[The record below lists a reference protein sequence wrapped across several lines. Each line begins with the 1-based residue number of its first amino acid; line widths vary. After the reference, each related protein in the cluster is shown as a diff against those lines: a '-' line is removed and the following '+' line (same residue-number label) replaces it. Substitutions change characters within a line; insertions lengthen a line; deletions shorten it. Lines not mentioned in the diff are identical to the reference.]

1 MNKAISLLLCAGL
14 LNACQKVKNNP
25 DVFALEGELDTLRY
39 EQADFHWHVS
49 PRHDYS
55 KTLVGKLFLCQA
67 EYDKEYLGQ
76 YKMRDNGQQTVYMT
90 IAQALEAIK
99 VMDELTLGLPKIMY
113 LVGWQ
118 YLGHDSKYP
127 AFFEGN
133 ESLKRPED
141 ENALQ
146 SLRWLMD
153 EARKYHT
160 AVSLHI
166 NLFDAFTDSP
176 LYEKYVREDVL
187 ARTKEGE
194 LIHGDWGYKV
204 SYAAEWEKGL
214 VQQRLDSLCSLLPVQ
229 EAGTIHIDA
238 FHNSVPRPY
247 AKEDGGTELHFE
259 SPISPWHGHTAKQDQ
274 EAKANIVQYL
284 DQKGIDVTTEGVG
297 GMGIGGIEDGYF
309 PMYWHF
315 NDLNRLMH
323 LRADQACGGNVY
335 GDACVFGMNLNVEQ
349 LFRDHPDFSDAAEHF
364 KGNFC
369 RTTLITQFLNRH
381 GRQMIVRNDKGQAIG
396 VLDDGIRTLLKDGRL
411 NVAQG
416 GTILCDEEVVLVPAP
431 WVSEKALVAFSEK
444 GITDRTWILPR
455 QLRPDPNAQA
465 WTVTPQGR
473 QPYDGFHLRGQELT
487 LTLAPGQMVIIN

>member
-1 MNKAISLLLCAGL
+1 MNKSFSLLLCSAL
-14 LNACQKVKNNP
+14 LSACQEVKNNP
-25 DVFALEGELDTLRY
+25 DVFALEGEPDTLRY

-67 EYDKEYLGQ
+67 EYDKEYMGL
-76 YKMRDNGQQTVYMT
+76 YKMRDNGKQTVYMT
-90 IAQALEAIK
+90 IEQAMEAIK

-133 ESLKRPED
+133 EALKRPGD

-146 SLRWLMD
+146 SIRWLMD

-214 VQQRLDSLCSLLPVQ
+214 VQQRLDSLCRLLPVQ
-229 EAGTIHIDA
+229 AAGTIHIDA
-238 FHNSVPRPY
+238 FHNKVPRPY
-247 AKEDGGTELHFE
+247 AKDDGGAEIRFE
-259 SPISPWHGHTAKQDQ
+259 SPISPWHGHTAEQDQ

-297 GMGIGGIEDGYF
+297 GMGIGGLEDGYF
-309 PMYWHF
+309 PMYWHY
-315 NDLNRLMH
+315 NDLDHIMH

-335 GDACVFGMNLNVEQ
+335 GEACAFGMNLNVEQ
-349 LFRDHPDFSDAAEHF
+349 LFRSQPDLNEAAESF
-364 KGNFC
+364 KRDFC
-369 RTTLITQFLNRH
+369 RTTLITQYLNRH
-381 GRQMIVRNDKGQAIG
+381 GREMLVRNGQGQSLG
-396 VLDDGIRTLLKDGRL
+396 VLDDGIRTLQKDGRL
-411 NVAQG
+411 CLAKDGV
-416 GTILCDEEVVLVPAP
+416 ILCDEEAVLVPAP
-431 WVSEKALVAFSEK
+431 WVGEKALVAYSEN
-444 GITDRTWILPR
+444 GITDRTWNLPR
-455 QLRPDPNAQA
+455 ELKPSRHAKA
-465 WTVTPQGR
+465 WTITPQGR
-473 QPYDGFHLRGQELT
+473 QPFETFSLKGQKLT
-487 LTLAPGQMVIIN
+487 ITLAPGQMVVIN